1 VGLYTSESVE
11 RVKEAIDIVEL
22 VGARTDL
29 RRVGSRHQGLC
40 PFHDERTPS
49 FSVDADRKLYHCFGC
64 GESGDAITFV
74 SKTEALDFRGA
85 IEWLADRYGIE
96 LKREREDPRAEERRR
111 RRERLLAL
119 VERAAAYYA
128 RYLWDSAEAGRAR
141 EYLAARGLGEEVLR
155 DFRVG
160 YAPQAADRVVLAAQ
174 RDGFRPE
181 EIAAAGL
188 GQQSRSGGF
197 HDRFRGR
204 IVFPLADPRG
214 RVLGF
219 GARALRPEQRPKYL
233 NTSENELYHKGRQL
247 FGIDRARAAAAKAGR
262 VIVVEGYTDVLAL
275 HQAGMRETVAIMGT
289 ALTQEQL
296 AELSRAA
303 PAVYLAL
310 DADRAGRQA
319 MLRAAKSASAAAADG
334 DGDGAGVL
342 GAARSAEK
350 RGVDLRIVPMPE
362 GTDPAELVSTEG
374 VEAFARLLDDPLSVP
389 EFEARSILDAADL
402 ASAHGRDRAW
412 REVQPVLQSVQL
424 PASRDKLVRFVAD
437 KLDVDPSHVISSA
450 RQPAPAPAADP
461 GGTAVGRSTLRVD
474 LVQAKERAFL
484 SMCLAQRDEGR
495 AQLERLEDGHLSS
508 DALRRVRDWLREH
521 FDDPLAGLPSDD
533 PELHATVTDLTFR
546 AEEEPSSPAVL
557 RTSFLELER
566 RRIERALRR
575 AESDGDLARQQELA
589 RALFSVREQYERA
602 YRETE

>member
-1 VGLYTSESVE
+1 
-11 RVKEAIDIVEL
+11 
-22 VGARTDL
+22 
-29 RRVGSRHQGLC
+29 
-40 PFHDERTPS
+40 
-49 FSVDADRKLYHCFGC
+49 
-64 GESGDAITFV
+64 
-74 SKTEALDFRGA
+74 
-85 IEWLADRYGIE
+85 
-96 LKREREDPRAEERRR
+96 
-111 RRERLLAL
+111 
-119 VERAAAYYA
+119 
-128 RYLWDSAEAGRAR
+128 
-141 EYLAARGLGEEVLR
+141 
-155 DFRVG
+155 
-160 YAPQAADRVVLAAQ
+160 
-174 RDGFRPE
+174 
-181 EIAAAGL
+181 
-188 GQQSRSGGF
+188 
-197 HDRFRGR
+197 
-204 IVFPLADPRG
+204 
-214 RVLGF
+214 
-219 GARALRPEQRPKYL
+219 
-233 NTSENELYHKGRQL
+233 
-247 FGIDRARAAAAKAGR
+247 
-262 VIVVEGYTDVLAL
+262 
-275 HQAGMRETVAIMGT
+275 
-289 ALTQEQL
+289 
-296 AELSRAA
+296 
-303 PAVYLAL
+303 
-310 DADRAGRQA
+310 
-319 MLRAAKSASAAAADG
+319 
-334 DGDGAGVL
+334 
-342 GAARSAEK
+342 
-350 RGVDLRIVPMPE
+350 MPE

-412 REVQPVLQSVQL
+412 RELQPVLQSVQL

-450 RQPAPAPAADP
+450 RDP